1 MKNGSYG
8 QLADL
13 QTKKFKNILAEE
25 LKCSGKQIPE
35 TKTNTTHW
43 AFFRKSFGETKS
55 IEQDLWPVITKH
67 LSNSALSPVLVSPVS
82 YYLVPCCLVSNF
94 SCLCNLP
101 RVSIDHCLFVCKT
114 SANGTPDFNPNR
126 LGNMASCCCC
136 CHESHKILQS
146 QQLLFSPSC
155 LSVNPEKVCLKEAGP
170 TSLICDITVWKVWC
184 GRLHSE
190 GGDIMRP
197 AWKNICM
204 FYIQTFLM
212 RKRWTV
218 PF

>member
-43 AFFRKSFGETKS
+43 AFFRKFFGETKS

-67 LSNSALSPVLVSPVS
+67 LSNSALSPVLVYHQCLIIWCLAALSLTFPAYVTF
-82 YYLVPCCLVSNF
+82 LVSVLITVYLYARHQQTVQN
-94 SCLCNLP
+94 
-101 RVSIDHCLFVCKT
+101 R
-114 SANGTPDFNPNR
+114 TPDFNPNR

-155 LSVNPEKVCLKEAGP
+155 LSVNPEKVWKRRGQQAWFVTSQSGRCDVEDFTVKEV
-170 TSLICDITVWKVWC
+170 TSCVQHEKIFACFIF
-184 GRLHSE
+184 RH
-190 GGDIMRP
+190 
-197 AWKNICM
+197 
-204 FYIQTFLM
+204 F
-212 RKRWTV
+212 
-218 PF
+218 